1 MMLRQPVSFRRTGTA
16 VALLL
21 AGLLFVIGIAAT
33 PWEPEPTTASFIETI
48 TARSTQGQIA
58 ALLLHY
64 SSVALAAGVLGLFAA
79 LRRRGTILGHLAGV
93 LAFVGA
99 VNLSG
104 MLLIDW
110 FAIGLGR
117 SGMPTEEAVTIY
129 DAAITPMA
137 GIGWAAL
144 GFAGLALG
152 LPVFLLAL
160 WRTGF
165 VPWWPAAA
173 VFGAIVAGEAVPA
186 GPVTSTAAAVPYAFA
201 LGYVALRVFRTDDVT
216 WATGGLPVDVD
227 DAVAAR

>member
-1 MMLRQPVSFRRTGTA
+1 MLRQPVSFRRAGTA
-16 VALLL
+16 AALLL
-21 AGLLFVIGIAAT
+21 AGLLFVTGMAAT
-33 PWEPEPTTASFIETI
+33 PWEPQPTSDSFIETI

-64 SSVALAAGVLGLFAA
+64 SSVALAAGVLGLLAA
-79 LRRRGTILGHLAGV
+79 LRRRGAILGHLAAV

-104 MLLIDW
+104 MLLVDW

-117 SGMPTEEAVTIY
+117 SGIPTEQAANIY
-129 DAAITPMA
+129 DTSITPMA
-137 GIGWAAL
+137 GVGWAGV

-152 LPVFLLAL
+152 LPAFLLAL

-165 VPWWPAAA
+165 MPWWPAAV
-173 VFGAIVAGEAVPA
+173 VFGAIVASATVPA
-186 GPVTSTAAAVPYAFA
+186 GPVTSTAAAAPYAFA
-201 LGYVALRVFRTDDVT
+201 LGYVALRVLRTDDVT

-227 DAVAAR
+227 DAVVVS